1 MNFKKIILIGIICF
15 IISNF
20 FIKICVIHGESMYP
34 TLKNNQLTL
43 ENLIFNSYNRGD
55 IVVIKKQNLKIV
67 KRIVD
72 LPYDKIVIK
81 DNYVYVN
88 DKKIDNIITK
98 NSGII
103 KKEITLKKNEYF
115 ALGDNRNK
123 SFDSRNKKI
132 GIIKKNDIQGKI
144 LTF

>member
-1 MNFKKIILIGIICF
+1 MKFKKIILIGIICF

-34 TLKNNQLTL
+34 TLKNNHIVL
-43 ENLIFNSYNRGD
+43 EKLIFNSYNRGD
-55 IVVIKKQNLKIV
+55 IVVIKKENLKIV
-67 KRIVD
+67 KRIVA
-72 LPYDKIVIK
+72 LPHDKIVVK
-81 DNYVYVN
+81 NNYVYVN

-98 NSGII
+98 NGGII
-103 KKEITLKKNEYF
+103 NKEIILKKNEYF
-115 ALGDNRNK
+115 VLGDNRNK
-123 SFDSRNKKI
+123 SIDSRNKKI